1 MRRSFDRRFSDL
13 SRSITEPDRGKWT
26 ENRAL
31 TLCFFRFL
39 RLAGPRGQS
48 RASSIGYL
56 RFASFG
62 GGGIFPP
69 LRCIRFECRFSDSAI
84 FRFVKIIIFRK
95 NKPFGCM
102 DNTKRH
108 ASNRM
113 MRVVLSCRRS
123 FRPFRTMRMCSSSNF
138 APLRPECRQAGWRRN
153 YIRSALLFRRPI
165 WCSSGSFRPN
175 RRGEAAI
182 HRPSMPKRSCPKP
195 LF

>member
-1 MRRSFDRRFSDL
+1 MRAIRSLLKRRG
-13 SRSITEPDRGKWT
+13 ITEPDRGKWT

-39 RLAGPRGQS
+39 RSAGPRGQS

-108 ASNRM
+108 ASFYL

-153 YIRSALLFRRPI
+153 RSR
-165 WCSSGSFRPN
+165 
-175 RRGEAAI
+175 
-182 HRPSMPKRSCPKP
+182 
-195 LF
+195 

>member
-1 MRRSFDRRFSDL
+1 MPAASGGNARSRGMRRSFDRRFSDL

-26 ENRAL
+26 ENLAL

-39 RLAGPRGQS
+39 RSAGPRGQS
-48 RASSIGYL
+48 WASSIGYL

-108 ASNRM
+108 ASFYL

-123 FRPFRTMRMCSSSNF
+123 FRLFRTMRMCSSSNF

-153 YIRSALLFRRPI
+153 RSR
-165 WCSSGSFRPN
+165 
-175 RRGEAAI
+175 
-182 HRPSMPKRSCPKP
+182 
-195 LF
+195 

>member
-39 RLAGPRGQS
+39 RSAGPRGQS

-108 ASNRM
+108 ASFYLMRVVLSCRRSFRPTKRHASNRM

-123 FRPFRTMRMCSSSNF
+123 FRPFRTMRMCSSPNF

-153 YIRSALLFRRPI
+153 RSR
-165 WCSSGSFRPN
+165 
-175 RRGEAAI
+175 
-182 HRPSMPKRSCPKP
+182 
-195 LF
+195 